1 MRERATA
8 DRVQHAA
15 ADARG
20 RGAPAGGRHR
30 VVPTPKAVIAAA
42 MARRTMLLATT
53 GVVVLAVVT
62 VGLVGF
68 GGKSSATVSDGV
80 AGVVVSGQSGSGSG
94 SDGGS
99 DGGSG
104 GTSTGGS
111 DDGSDGGSNSSDGGV
126 EEGRVVGGQK
136 ATTSAEP
143 WVVYLT
149 DASGFQFCGGTLV
162 TPTKVVTAAHCTA
175 SSPDRKTFVVVGRD
189 DKQSKSGT
197 SVPVSKTWVSP
208 TFTAVGNGL
217 DVSVLTLAT
226 PVTQKPLP
234 LATPADTALYSP
246 ATAATIYGWGSTAE
260 NGTPSRFLLSAT
272 VPIRDDSYCR
282 SGASNFDGKL
292 LTCAGYDDGGV
303 DTCQGDSGGPLVAG
317 GKLIGITSFG
327 DGCARAGKP
336 GYYTR
341 VGPNNAVIQKQLT

>member
-1 MRERATA
+1 MRNRATA

-15 ADARG
+15 ADPRDGRAR
-20 RGAPAGGRHR
+20 AGGRHR
-30 VVPTPKAVIAAA
+30 AAPTPRAVIAAA
-42 MARRTMLLATT
+42 AARRTALLTTT
-53 GVVVLAVVT
+53 GVVVAVVVA

-80 AGVVVSGQSGSGSG
+80 SGVVVSGHAGSSGGSGSGSGSTSGSDGDGG

-99 DGGSG
+99 DGSG
-104 GTSTGGS
+104 ASG
-111 DDGSDGGSNSSDGGV
+111 DGA

-136 ATTSAEP
+136 ATTAAEP

-189 DKQSKSGT
+189 DKQSQAGT
-197 SVPVSKTWVSP
+197 SVPVAKTWVSP
-208 TFTAVGNGL
+208 TFTAVGSGL

-260 NGTPSRFLLSAT
+260 NGSPSRFLLSAT
-272 VPIRDDSYCR
+272 VPIRDDSYCKT
-282 SGASNFDGKL
+282 GASNFDPTL

-341 VGPNNAVIQKQLT
+341 VGPNNALIEKQLT

>member
-1 MRERATA
+1 
-8 DRVQHAA
+8 
-15 ADARG
+15 
-20 RGAPAGGRHR
+20 
-30 VVPTPKAVIAAA
+30 VIAAA

-80 AGVVVSGQSGSGSG
+80 AGVVVSGQAGSGRTSDGGSDSGSGGTSTDG
-94 SDGGS
+94 SDNGSDIGS

-104 GTSTGGS
+104 G
-111 DDGSDGGSNSSDGGV
+111 DV
-126 EEGRVVGGQK
+126 EQGRVVGGQK

-197 SVPVSKTWVSP
+197 SVPVTRTWVSP
-208 TFTAVGNGL
+208 TFTSVGSGL

-234 LATPADTALYSP
+234 LATPADSALYSP
-246 ATAATIYGWGSTAE
+246 ATAATIYGWGSTSE

-282 SGASNFDGKL
+282 SGASNFDAKL

-303 DTCQGDSGGPLVAG
+303 DTCQGDSGGPMIGRDNAG
-317 GKLIGITSFG
+317 EWVQVGIVSWG
-327 DGCARAGKP
+327 LGCARDGYP
-336 GYYTR
+336 GVYTQVSAFR
-341 VGPNNAVIQKQLT
+341 GAIEKAIRKLS

>member
-1 MRERATA
+1 MRDRATA
-8 DRVQHAA
+8 DRVQHAT
-15 ADARG
+15 ADPEDRRG
-20 RGAPAGGRHR
+20 RAGGRHR
-30 VVPTPKAVIAAA
+30 AAPTPRTVIAAA
-42 MARRTMLLATT
+42 MARRTVLLATT
-53 GVVVLAVVT
+53 GVVVLAVVA

-68 GGKSSATVSDGV
+68 GGKSRATVNGGV
-80 AGVVVSGQSGSGSG
+80 SGVVVQTG

-99 DGGSG
+99 DGGSDSG
-104 GTSTGGS
+104 STGS
-111 DDGSDGGSNSSDGGV
+111 GGDA
-126 EEGRVVGGQK
+126 EQGRVVGGQK
-136 ATTSAEP
+136 ASTSAEP
-143 WVVYLT
+143 WAVYLT

-162 TPTKVVTAAHCTA
+162 APTKVVTAAHCTA

-189 DKQSKSGT
+189 DKQSTSGS
-197 SVPVSKTWVSP
+197 SVPVTRTWVSP

-234 LATPADTALYSP
+234 LATPADSALYSP

-272 VPIRDDSYCR
+272 VPIRDDSYCKA
-282 SGASNFDGKL
+282 GASNFDKSL

-341 VGPNNAVIQKQLT
+341 VGPNNALIQKQLS